1 MDEGKR
7 GDLSGPSNVEGPS
20 AHASLGESGENLLG
34 SNSGLA
40 DDNEQ
45 VDNGPGIY
53 AIPVPSFAGEWTG
66 IPATNLIPIK
76 YNVPTVISS
85 AGGDNGDTRQE
96 GEQQQQQ
103 QQGQVVRRFHFAIQI
118 DLMLIFKLAAVVIL
132 FNQEGSRQRLVLLIL
147 FASIIYL
154 KPGHLRRDCRKL
166 AWKEEQIKKGT
177 WNPGQHKKAYVAS
190 EGEELSAAKKGED
203 GGKIRKLI
211 QSEVNKILQK
221 FGSTSLVQSGNR
233 TEDFIC

>member
-154 KPGHLRRDCRKL
+154 YQTGAFTPLLRWLRQAVGAGAPLMQPPAPLPEENEHNEMGEGRRENGVDWGGIVREIKVLVISFLASLFPGFHVHND
-166 AWKEEQIKKGT
+166 
-177 WNPGQHKKAYVAS
+177 
-190 EGEELSAAKKGED
+190 
-203 GGKIRKLI
+203 
-211 QSEVNKILQK
+211 
-221 FGSTSLVQSGNR
+221 
-233 TEDFIC
+233 